1 MTANAQQPGPQP
13 CKRCSQPTRTFWLG
27 PGGGFEAWCNFC
39 IAAQVMS
46 YVGSARCQAFAAAF
60 AQAIDSGKP
69 EELRSVSVALRGLAT
84 MLHDRPP
91 E

>member
-1 MTANAQQPGPQP
+1 
-13 CKRCSQPTRTFWLG
+13 
-27 PGGGFEAWCNFC
+27 
-39 IAAQVMS
+39 MS